1 MAGIHCFM
9 PEPTALFAPL
19 RARVRWPAP
28 LVGVFVALML
38 VGPFVGFVIRVPTAG
53 LPPPDRS
60 WDAVRA
66 RGMLRVGM
74 DYGTPPFAFAAPDGS
89 LQGYTVD
96 LARDLAARLGLAA
109 AITEVPSDGFLDALR
124 TDRVDVILSTLPPT
138 PALADIA
145 YSTAYVEI
153 GERVVVRR
161 GSDLRVPD
169 DLAGRRVGA
178 ELGSDGDLALRVL
191 ARRVALMR
199 NSDFDTGDDALAALR
214 TGSLDAVVMDGIA
227 ARRAVAADAALALL
241 PASVLPK
248 SYVLATRRT
257 HAALTAHTDAALA
270 TARATGVLA
279 RLDDRWLAHGP

>member
-1 MAGIHCFM
+1 M
-9 PEPTALFAPL
+9 PELTARFAPP
-19 RARVRWPAP
+19 RARVRWPAL
-28 LVGVFVALML
+28 LVGAFVALVL
-38 VGPFVGFVIRVPTAG
+38 VVPFVGFVIRVPTAG

-66 RGMLRVGM
+66 RGTLRVGM
-74 DYGTPPFAFAAPDGS
+74 DYGTPPFAFAAPDGA

-109 AITEVPSDGFLDALR
+109 TITEVPSDGFLDALR

-145 YSTAYVEI
+145 YSAAYVEI

-214 TGSLDAVVMDGIA
+214 AGSLDAVVMDGIA
-227 ARRAVAADAALALL
+227 ARRAVAADVALALL